1 MVWLSKA
8 PIDAKIING
17 ELKLIN
23 NEARKYHKLKEIIRL
38 IETDRLKNGILI
50 ITQNDIKTELILFLI
65 VLTII
70 FETMLLYLECRKK
83 QGK

>member
-17 ELKLIN
+17 ILKLIN
-23 NEARKYHKLKEIIRL
+23 NEARKHHKLKEIIRL
-38 IETDRLKNGILI
+38 IETDRLKNGILM

-70 FETMLLYLECRKK
+70 FEIMLLYLECRKK